1 MIIFLNFLKAIF
13 RCFIVFKIV
22 YLLYLNRVELKDL
35 NQFVW
40 WILLLVFDV
49 WLNIVFGPHYNKEG
63 EK

>member
-1 MIIFLNFLKAIF
+1 MIIFLNFLKTIL
-13 RCFIVFKIV
+13 RCYIVFKIV
-22 YLLYLNRVELKDL
+22 YILYMNQVELKDL

-49 WLNIVFGPHYNKEG
+49 WLNIVFGSHYNKEG